1 MEDRPES
8 NEPAVTDRDL
18 ALLMMS
24 EDSLV
29 ALGAMLG
36 FRARTVPGDLLPMG
50 FGESRPS

>member
-36 FRARTVPGDLLPMG
+36 LQARTVPGDLLPMG
-50 FGESRPS
+50 LAESRPS